1 MKLYLK
7 KIIVGLVLLALGI
20 IVFSDNGIQY
30 NIYVL
35 ALNFI
40 IIVITVSQIFSKSTK
55 PFSLHNITNLF
66 FLFFIGISPALQ
78 YKKDVFF
85 MGERSHL
92 TTTNFIFGNLIFLA
106 SLILYTLLYHYFNN
120 KSSYKNNGALMA
132 AFKTYSGAF
141 KNSHIITLSILSI
154 LIVFSYFEFNLEAV
168 FSRKVLWLE
177 IENYSTPMVAI
188 FNVIRGIPLIMLL
201 YFKLN
206 GKKNTTIEVTLL
218 LLIVISNFPTGIS
231 RYRVAATF
239 LPLCLIYIKPFLKK
253 NYFTAF
259 FVISFLV
266 VFPYLHHFR
275 YNDDL
280 FVNPFNFNMFTE
292 LDFDSYQNSLNIM
305 VNNIVTNGQQLL
317 GTIFFYIPSVYWESK
332 PIGSSYVLA
341 NSLEYDGFSNVAIGF
356 FAEGYINFGYIGIV
370 LFTILL
376 AKINSYCDMRFWF
389 KFQNQSYFTIIYL
402 FLIPFE
408 FLILRGSLRAPI
420 SNLCGYLFFTLLLF
434 FILRKTSKIKTF

>member
-1 MKLYLK
+1 MSKK
-7 KIIVGLVLLALGI
+7 IKIIVALILLALGFIVFLDNGVRYNFYVLLLNYTI
-20 IVFSDNGIQY
+20 IVFTTY
-30 NIYVL
+30 
-35 ALNFI
+35 
-40 IIVITVSQIFSKSTK
+40 QIFSSKSL
-55 PFSLHNITNLF
+55 PFSLHKITNLF

-85 MGERSHL
+85 MGEKSHL

-106 SLILYTLLYHYFNN
+106 TLILYTLLYYYFSN
-120 KSSYKNNGALMA
+120 KSSYKNNGALMT
-132 AFKTYSGAF
+132 AFKTCTSTF
-141 KNSHIITLSILSI
+141 KNSHIFTISILSI
-154 LIVFSYFEFNLEAV
+154 LVVFGYFEFNLEAV

-177 IENYSTPMVAI
+177 IDNYSTPMVAI
-188 FNVIRGIPLIMLL
+188 FNVIRGVPLIMLL

-206 GKKNTTIEVTLL
+206 GKKNTTLEVVLL
-218 LLIVISNFPTGIS
+218 ILIVISNFPTGIS

-239 LPLCLIYIKPFLKK
+239 LPLCLIYIKPFLRK

-259 FVISFLV
+259 FIISFLV

-292 LDFDSYQNSLNIM
+292 LDFDSYQNSLNII
-305 VNNIVTNGQQLL
+305 VNDIITNGQQFL

-341 NSLEYDGFSNVAIGF
+341 NALEYDGFSNVAIGF
-356 FAEGYINFGYIGIV
+356 FAEGYINFGYIGIA

-389 KFQNQSYFTIIYL
+389 NTQKESYFTIIYL

-408 FLILRGSLRAPI
+408 FLILRGSLRA
-420 SNLCGYLFFTLLLF
+420 SFANLCGYLFFTLLLF
-434 FILRKTSKIKTF
+434 FILRKTSKIKAF